1 LRRVTAFG
9 RQAGVLRL
17 LPLLLLLAGCVQPQV
32 ATLPPPLSYPPA
44 ARERMIRLALNEWR
58 DWGCAVTGLPAS
70 SLAICENPGIPRL
83 ESAPENFPRVLAYWR
98 VVPNTEGAISANRG
112 RYLAALRGE
121 ATSPA
126 LWASP
131 YWSAAFI
138 SWVMASA
145 GVDAPEFRPDAAHS
159 AYLDHLDALAAA
171 WPQLAPFL
179 PRDPSTHAPGIGDL
193 VCRDR
198 SRRALAAWADRA
210 AERGQF
216 RPMHCDIVVAAG
228 AGVVEAVGGNV
239 SDSVTLSRWETD
251 GAGRLRPLA
260 DRPPAIVIMENRL
273 GRTPPWS
280 SETRS

>member
-1 LRRVTAFG
+1 M
-9 RQAGVLRL
+9 LRL
-17 LPLLLLLAGCVQPQV
+17 LPLLLLLAGCAAQPQV
-32 ATLPPPLSYPPA
+32 AALPPPLSYPPA

-58 DWGCAVTGLPAS
+58 DWGCPIAGLPAP
-70 SLAICENPGIPRL
+70 SLAPCENPGIPRP

-98 VVPNTEGAISANRG
+98 IVPNAEGAIPANRG

-121 ATSPA
+121 ASSPA

-145 GVDAPEFRPDAAHS
+145 GVDAPEFKPDAAHS

-179 PRDPSTHAPGIGDL
+179 PHDPSAYAPQIGDL

-198 SRRALAAWADRA
+198 SRRPLASWADRA
-210 AERGQF
+210 LERGQF
-216 RPMHCDIVVAAG
+216 RPMHCDIVVEVG

-239 SDSVTLSRWETD
+239 SDSVTLSRWATD
-251 GAGRLRPLA
+251 GAGRLLPPP
-260 DRPPAIVIMENRL
+260 DQPPAIVIMENRL

>member
-1 LRRVTAFG
+1 MTAFG
-9 RQAGVLRL
+9 RQADVLRL
-17 LPLLLLLAGCVQPQV
+17 LPLLLLLVGCAAQPQV
-32 ATLPPPLSYPPA
+32 AAIPPPLSYPPA

-58 DWGCAVTGLPAS
+58 DWGCVINGLPAP
-70 SLAICENPGIPRL
+70 SLAPCGNPGSPPRP

-98 VVPNTEGAISANRG
+98 IVPNAEGAIPANRG
-112 RYLAALRGE
+112 RYFAALRGE

-145 GVDAPEFRPDAAHS
+145 GVDAPEFKPDAAHS

-179 PRDPSTHAPGIGDL
+179 PRDPSAYAPQRGDL

-198 SRRALAAWADRA
+198 SRRPLASWADRA
-210 AERGQF
+210 LERGQF
-216 RPMHCDIVVAAG
+216 RPMHCDIVVEVG

-239 SDSVTLSRWETD
+239 SDSVTLSRWEAD
-251 GAGRLRPLA
+251 GAGRLLPLA
-260 DRPPAIVIMENRL
+260 DHPPVVVIFENRL
-273 GRTPPWS
+273 GRTPPWTP
-280 SETRS
+280 ETPS